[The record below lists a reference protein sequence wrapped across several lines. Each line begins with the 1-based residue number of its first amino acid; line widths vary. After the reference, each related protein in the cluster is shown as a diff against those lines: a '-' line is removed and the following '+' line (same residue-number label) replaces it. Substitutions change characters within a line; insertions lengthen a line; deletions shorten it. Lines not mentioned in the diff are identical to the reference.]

1 MKFSLFKI
9 QGAGAPIRTMKKNK
23 FDQNMLKI
31 FLFNFFVLTIM
42 I

>member
-9 QGAGAPIRTMKKNK
+9 QGAGAPWKKK
-23 FDQNMLKI
+23 FDQNMLKL
-31 FLFNFFVLTIM
+31 FLFNFFILTIM